1 MYTKADAMDWN
12 GRKLEGVVQVL
23 EALEAPLVEQ
33 SLSPTLLELQQIL
46 ESIRKVLQVTMWLK
60 MIFFLVSPR
69 LAWAV
74 CAS

>member
-1 MYTKADAMDWN
+1 MDWN

-46 ESIRKVLQVTMWLK
+46 ESIRKVLQVTMWFK
-60 MIFFLVSPR
+60 
-69 LAWAV
+69 
-74 CAS
+74 

>member
-46 ESIRKVLQVTMWLK
+46 ESIRKVLQVTMWFK
-60 MIFFLVSPR
+60 
-69 LAWAV
+69 
-74 CAS
+74 